1 MLALARDTERI
12 VNSAGERREGEGG
25 GGEGERE
32 LRVGGESESRWTQRG
47 SQGPDPAGSAGG
59 GTGRDGTYRRRQK
72 VK

>member
-1 MLALARDTERI
+1 VR
-12 VNSAGERREGEGG
+12 GREGRGKGEG
-25 GGEGERE
+25 EDGERE